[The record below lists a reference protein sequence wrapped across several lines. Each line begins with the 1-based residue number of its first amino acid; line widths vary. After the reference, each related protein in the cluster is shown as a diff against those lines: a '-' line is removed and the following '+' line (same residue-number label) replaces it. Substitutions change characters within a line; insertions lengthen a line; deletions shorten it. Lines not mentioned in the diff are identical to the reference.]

1 MKTYS
6 AVALTL
12 ALGLASPAFAQA
24 PMDMSKHQADAKEAD
39 HTTGGGMAGVLGGY
53 AMSREASGT
62 SWQPDAT
69 MHMAEHTQR
78 GNWLTMT
85 HAMLNGVYDWQG
97 GPRGDEKLFL
107 SGMFMGSAQREIGNA
122 GTLNLR
128 AMLSPDPFMGK
139 RGYPLLLAAG
149 ETADGKTLL
158 TDRQHP
164 HDLFME
170 LSASY
175 SRRLSTSDS
184 VFVYAGL
191 PGEPAFGPPAFMHR
205 MSTMDSPEAP
215 ITHHWF
221 DSTHINFGVI
231 TAGWTHEN
239 WKIEASGFKGREP
252 DEGRYD
258 IEAPKID
265 SASVRVSWNPTKRL
279 ALQTSWAHLTSP
291 EQLDPTEDET
301 RWSGSAIYT
310 TPFGESGWWST
321 TLAVGGKDHHGDNLG
336 AIALESAVH
345 PNKKWTVFARAE
357 GVETEEL
364 GGPGV
369 QKVSKA
375 SIGAIRD
382 FAVAD
387 NVTFGV
393 GALVSRNW
401 VSSDL
406 AASYGGDKSGAM
418 GFVRLKIG
426 G

>member
-6 AVALTL
+6 AVAFTL
-12 ALGLASPAFAQA
+12 ALSLASPAFTQP
-24 PMDMSKHQADAKEAD
+24 PMDMSEHHADMEASEASN
-39 HTTGGGMAGVLGGY
+39 GMSGVLGGY

-69 MHMAEHTQR
+69 QHMGEHTQR

-107 SGMFMGSAQREIGNA
+107 SGMFMGSAQREIGA
-122 GTLNLR
+122 RGTVNLR

-170 LSASY
+170 LSGSY
-175 SRRLSTSDS
+175 SQRLSANDS

-205 MSTMDSPEAP
+205 LSTMDSPEAP

-221 DSTHINFGVI
+221 DSTHITFGVI
-231 TAGWTHEN
+231 TAGWTHDN
-239 WKIEASGFKGREP
+239 WKIEGSGFKGREP
-252 DEGRYD
+252 DENRYD

-265 SASVRVSWNPTKRL
+265 SAAVRVSWNPTKRL
-279 ALQTSWAHLTSP
+279 ALQASWAHLASP

-310 TPFGESGWWST
+310 TPFGEDGWWST
-321 TLAVGGKDHHGDNLG
+321 TFAVGAKDHHGDNLG
-336 AIALESAVH
+336 AAALESAIH
-345 PNKKWTVFARAE
+345 PNKRWSVFARAE
-357 GVETEEL
+357 GLETGEL
-364 GGPGV
+364 SGAGI
-369 QKVSKA
+369 QKVQKA
-375 SIGAIRD
+375 SIGVIRD
-382 FAVAD
+382 FALAD

-393 GALVSRNW
+393 GALGSRNW
-401 VSSDL
+401 VPSDV
-406 AASYGGDKSGAM
+406 AASYGGDRAGAM
-418 GFVRLKIG
+418 AFVRLKFG